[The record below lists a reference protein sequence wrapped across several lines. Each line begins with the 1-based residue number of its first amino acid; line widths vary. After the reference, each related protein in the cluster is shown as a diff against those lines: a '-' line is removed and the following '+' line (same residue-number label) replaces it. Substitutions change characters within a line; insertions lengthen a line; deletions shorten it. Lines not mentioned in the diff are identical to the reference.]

1 MNKLFNFVGGM
12 ILGAMTGAVAG
23 LLIAPKPGTELR
35 KELQH
40 EIDDILDEARK
51 ASDAKRAELEDQ
63 LSQMRGEE

>member
-1 MNKLFNFVGGM
+1 MNRLLNFMGGM
-12 ILGAMTGAVAG
+12 ILGAMAGAVAG
-23 LLIAPKPGTELR
+23 LLIAPKPGSELC

-63 LSQMRGEE
+63 LSQMRGE

>member
-12 ILGAMTGAVAG
+12 ILGAMAGAVAG

-63 LSQMRGEE
+63 LSQMRGEQ